1 MENIRNKVK
10 RKKSPGAAAVALML
24 LSAVALYGAGQP
36 LSIAEQGSFA
46 VGGSVAKR
54 DGIFDPSRFAGWSR
68 IAEEGQTYHGNHGVV
83 DYQVPTGAKG
93 AALLYVHGFGQSG
106 RCWRTTPDG
115 RDGFATLML
124 RRGHPA
130 YVVSLPGRGDAG
142 RTTAEKEVRPVADE
156 AFWFNIWR
164 MGDWPQHHSG
174 SQFPQDEASLNQFF
188 RQMTPDLSGGVMA
201 DDVAAIEGMAVRA
214 GGGVLVTHSAGGLP
228 GWLAAMRNEAVSGVA
243 AYEPGGFVFPEGE
256 APAPMPGAT
265 GALAGVEVPVDDFLR
280 LCRIPIVIYFGD
292 YIPAEDEVS
301 QRLGDENWRV
311 RLAMGRRFAECV
323 NRHGGKAAL
332 VVLPEIGIKGNT
344 HFLFQEKNNMEL
356 ADTLEKWLA
365 DNGLAARAFNFKT
378 PAQIAAENNYNDNPF
393 GLLYAGALRSNE
405 PGKVQIHP
413 VAYDNLGITVAANVY
428 TPAGY
433 DPGRAKAWPAV
444 CVAHPNGGVKEQV
457 AGLYAQKLAEAG
469 FVTVAADAIYQGS
482 SGGSPRY
489 IDIPSNRIAD
499 IRRMVDVIAQF
510 PGVDPDRIG
519 LLGICGGGGYS
530 FKAAQTDKRIRALAT
545 ISAFNTGL
553 VRREGFLGTQ
563 RDTVQK
569 RLAEAS
575 AARAAEAAGG
585 SAVYPPEMLDM
596 PQEKGLALAQ
606 DLYRDGYEYYGITHR
621 HPRSAFASTVSGMM
635 ETVGWDAR
643 DGASLLTAPLLMI
656 AGSEADTLYL
666 TRGMFAAA
674 TGTADKELFI
684 VKGAHHID
692 TYWKPEHVAQ
702 ISGKISSFFSS
713 RLAAGDSGERVSANS
728 VQPAGDNAVS
738 GSGNAL
744 SAVERAVVA
753 IGAATARGDQAALAA
768 ALNAGFEAGLSLN
781 EAKELVGQLYAYCG
795 FPRALNAA
803 ATLMAV
809 ADERTAA
816 GKRPAE
822 GPVNSPLPSGS
833 SRDFG
838 RENQT
843 RLCGR
848 EVKGA
853 LFDFHPQLDEY
864 LKAHLFGDIFARD
877 SVSWRIR
884 EIVTIAALAARRETE
899 PQMKS
904 HLGVGRINGISGAQ
918 AAEILHLVRCPEDP
932 ALLPPDW
939 SAFPVGEPNAAYAR
953 YFTGRSFLAPV
964 SRAQQNIS
972 AVTFAPGCR
981 NNWHIHHAGKDGGQ
995 ILMVTAGEGYYR
1007 EWGKPA
1013 RRLCKGDMVNIPA
1026 GVRHWHGAAPDSW
1039 FQHLA
1044 VEVPGVDC
1052 HTEWLEPV
1060 SDQAYAAAVK

>member
-1 MENIRNKVK
+1 
-10 RKKSPGAAAVALML
+10 
-24 LSAVALYGAGQP
+24 
-36 LSIAEQGSFA
+36 
-46 VGGSVAKR
+46 
-54 DGIFDPSRFAGWSR
+54 
-68 IAEEGQTYHGNHGVV
+68 
-83 DYQVPTGAKG
+83 
-93 AALLYVHGFGQSG
+93 
-106 RCWRTTPDG
+106 
-115 RDGFATLML
+115 ML

-130 YVVSLPGRGDAG
+130 YVISLPGRGDAG

-201 DDVAAIEGMAVRA
+201 DDVAAIGGMAVRA

-265 GALAGVEVPVDDFLR
+265 GALAGVEV
-280 LCRIPIVIYFGD
+280 
-292 YIPAEDEVS
+292 
-301 QRLGDENWRV
+301 
-311 RLAMGRRFAECV
+311 
-323 NRHGGKAAL
+323 
-332 VVLPEIGIKGNT
+332 
-344 HFLFQEKNNMEL
+344 
-356 ADTLEKWLA
+356 
-365 DNGLAARAFNFKT
+365 
-378 PAQIAAENNYNDNPF
+378 
-393 GLLYAGALRSNE
+393 
-405 PGKVQIHP
+405 
-413 VAYDNLGITVAANVY
+413 
-428 TPAGY
+428 
-433 DPGRAKAWPAV
+433 
-444 CVAHPNGGVKEQV
+444 
-457 AGLYAQKLAEAG
+457 
-469 FVTVAADAIYQGS
+469 
-482 SGGSPRY
+482 
-489 IDIPSNRIAD
+489 
-499 IRRMVDVIAQF
+499 
-510 PGVDPDRIG
+510 
-519 LLGICGGGGYS
+519 
-530 FKAAQTDKRIRALAT
+530 
-545 ISAFNTGL
+545 
-553 VRREGFLGTQ
+553 
-563 RDTVQK
+563 
-569 RLAEAS
+569 
-575 AARAAEAAGG
+575 
-585 SAVYPPEMLDM
+585 
-596 PQEKGLALAQ
+596 
-606 DLYRDGYEYYGITHR
+606 
-621 HPRSAFASTVSGMM
+621 
-635 ETVGWDAR
+635 
-643 DGASLLTAPLLMI
+643 
-656 AGSEADTLYL
+656 
-666 TRGMFAAA
+666 
-674 TGTADKELFI
+674 
-684 VKGAHHID
+684 
-692 TYWKPEHVAQ
+692 
-702 ISGKISSFFSS
+702 
-713 RLAAGDSGERVSANS
+713 S
-728 VQPAGDNAVS
+728 V
-738 GSGNAL
+738 
-744 SAVERAVVA
+744 
-753 IGAATARGDQAALAA
+753 

-904 HLGVGRINGISGAQ
+904 HIGVGRINGISGAQ

-932 ALLPPDW
+932 ALLPPDR

-953 YFTGRSFLAPV
+953 YFTGRSFLAPIF
-964 SRAQQNIS
+964 RAQQNIS

-995 ILMVTAGEGYYR
+995 ILMVTAGEGYYQ

-1013 RRLCKGDMVNIPA
+1013 RRLRKGDKVNIPA

-1060 SDQAYAAAVK
+1060 SAQAYAAAVK